1 MLPSRGFAMYYVY
14 LIRSLSHPDQRYVG
28 FTRDLKERMSRHNR
42 GASKHTAH
50 FAPWELVTY
59 IAFSEKQKAQDFER
73 YLKTASG
80 KAFSNKRLW

>member
-1 MLPSRGFAMYYVY
+1 MYYVY
-14 LIRSLSHPDQRYVG
+14 LIRSRTHPEQTYVG
-28 FTRDLKERMSRHNR
+28 YTRDLKVRMARHNR

-50 FAPWELVTY
+50 FAPWDLITY
-59 IAFSEKQKAQDFER
+59 IAFSEEQPARDFER